1 MKKLVLSILVLS
13 LMACKEEN
21 DDKVKVVDKDGS
33 VETKV
38 HITHLTDSLDVMKT
52 ENIFWVKNKDVKR
65 VVRLDTIPALG
76 VSDEQ
81 GENSSGQDS
90 TVKIKKNYQI
100 FITVN

>member
-1 MKKLVLSILVLS
+1 MKKLVLSILILS

-21 DDKVKVVDKDGS
+21 DDKVKAVDKNGS

-38 HITHLTDSLDVMKT
+38 HIAHLTDSLDVMKT

-65 VVRLDTIPALG
+65 VIRLDTIPALG
-76 VSDEQ
+76 ISDEQ

-90 TVKIKKNYQI
+90 TIKVKKNYQI

>member
-1 MKKLVLSILVLS
+1 MKRLVLAIFVLS
-13 LMACKEEN
+13 FMACREEN
-21 DDKVKVVDKDGS
+21 DDKVKEVDKSGS

-52 ENIFWVKNKDVKR
+52 ENIFWVRNKDVKR
-65 VVRLDTIPALG
+65 VVRLDTIPSLG

-81 GENSSGQDS
+81 GENSSGED
-90 TVKIKKNYQI
+90 TTIKVRKNYQI

>member
-1 MKKLVLSILVLS
+1 MKKLALAILVLS
-13 LMACKEEN
+13 FISCKEKN
-21 DDKVKVVDKDGS
+21 DDKVKEVDKNGS

-52 ENIFWVKNKDVKR
+52 ENIFWVKNQEAKR
-65 VVRLDTIPALG
+65 VIRLDTIPSLG

-81 GENSSGQDS
+81 GENSSGQD
-90 TVKIKKNYQI
+90 TTIKVRKNYQI